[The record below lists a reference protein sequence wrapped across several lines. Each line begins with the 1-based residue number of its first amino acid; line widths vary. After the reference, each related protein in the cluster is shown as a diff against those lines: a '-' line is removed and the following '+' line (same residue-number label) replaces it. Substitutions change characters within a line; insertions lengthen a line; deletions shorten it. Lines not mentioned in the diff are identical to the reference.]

1 MRYVAINF
9 GELLFCILFCRWVVD
24 VTGAAGTLYEGERFK
39 LQFKFGARYPF
50 DSPEVIVLVVFFTC
64 QIYAV
69 HITGEQYKECTMHSL
84 FPLRSLGVSRKD
96 KASSS

>member
-1 MRYVAINF
+1 LY
-9 GELLFCILFCRWVVD
+9 RWVVD

-64 QIYAV
+64 RIYTL
-69 HITGEQYKECTMHSL
+69 HITGEQCKELSH
-84 FPLRSLGVSRKD
+84 FPLGSVGVYHNVKKRQGQ
-96 KASSS
+96 